1 MAGAW
6 DKLGDEY
13 ASSNTVV
20 IADVDCTNELSKEL
34 CQKIGVR
41 GYPTI
46 KYFTGETA
54 ATGDAYSG
62 GRDYDALSAWAK
74 ENLGPSCGPENM
86 DLCDHMQKAAI
97 EAKQKLSG
105 TQLDAEIEAVEAEIK
120 DADATLKV
128 LQSTYEEGKKTR
140 DATVAAK
147 NAYITLLRSVKRAK
161 ASDAE
166 TEPTKTEL

>member
-1 MAGAW
+1 
-6 DKLGDEY
+6 
-13 ASSNTVV
+13 
-20 IADVDCTNELSKEL
+20 
-34 CQKIGVR
+34 
-41 GYPTI
+41 
-46 KYFTGETA
+46 
-54 ATGDAYSG
+54 
-62 GRDYDALSAWAK
+62 
-74 ENLGPSCGPENM
+74 M

-97 EAKQKLSG
+97 EAKQKLSE

>member
-6 DKLGDEY
+6 
-13 ASSNTVV
+13 
-20 IADVDCTNELSKEL
+20 
-34 CQKIGVR
+34 
-41 GYPTI
+41 
-46 KYFTGETA
+46 
-54 ATGDAYSG
+54 DAYSG

-74 ENLGPSCGPENM
+74 DNLGPSCGPENM

-97 EAKQKLSG
+97 EAKQKLSE

-128 LQSTYEEGKKTR
+128 MQSTYEEGKKTR
-140 DATVAAK
+140 DDTVAAK

-161 ASDAE
+161 AAE